1 MGRTDELGAESRG
14 QTFRFDPEKL
24 VLITDPKHKL
34 YQQTAVDAPP
44 QWMIDSAFHYGIKV
58 PITLRKG
65 AKHRGK
71 YKMEVIVGRRRV
83 LALRAANKLRKAK
96 GLKPWTIRAV
106 VDILTDEEALELI
119 QIENHHRAA
128 PGILDD
134 AIAARNALAE
144 GATEQKVCNDMRWT
158 RAQLDQHLALIECHR
173 QVQDAVMA
181 GHIALAAVVDL
192 RKLEKDE
199 QPAALLKLAEAAAV
213 GPRQVRRKLEAT
225 NPENME
231 DTAKVPRRSKV
242 QIRKLRERIGELSF
256 SATGADRRYMDG
268 VLDTIRWFTAGGAEP
283 KV

>member
-96 GLKPWTIRAV
+96 ELNDATRATV
-106 VDILTDEEALELI
+106 ADAFGYANTDADIDHVLATLPPLVERL
-119 QIENHHRAA
+119 R
-128 PGILDD
+128 
-134 AIAARNALAE
+134 ALARLMQ
-144 GATEQKVCNDMRWT
+144 G
-158 RAQLDQHLALIECHR
+158 
-173 QVQDAVMA
+173 
-181 GHIALAAVVDL
+181 
-192 RKLEKDE
+192 
-199 QPAALLKLAEAAAV
+199 
-213 GPRQVRRKLEAT
+213 
-225 NPENME
+225 
-231 DTAKVPRRSKV
+231 
-242 QIRKLRERIGELSF
+242 
-256 SATGADRRYMDG
+256 
-268 VLDTIRWFTAGGAEP
+268 
-283 KV
+283 